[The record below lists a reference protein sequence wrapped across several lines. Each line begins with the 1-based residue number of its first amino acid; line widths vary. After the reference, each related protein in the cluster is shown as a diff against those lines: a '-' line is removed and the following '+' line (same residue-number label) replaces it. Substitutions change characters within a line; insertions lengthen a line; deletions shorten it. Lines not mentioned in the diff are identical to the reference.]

1 MFSSYN
7 CHLLTITDYHITA
20 AMQAPLGVILLKHGR
35 ICATLEL
42 YRKPVT
48 GSFSAYNGIQKT
60 GHWQLFCIRWYTE
73 SLPPAAFLRAMV
85 HIYTNTGC
93 RAVGCALRE
102 MQQKETPDKKASPE
116 STEIRPVSPDK
127 IEVALCIGF

>member
-1 MFSSYN
+1 
-7 CHLLTITDYHITA
+7 
-20 AMQAPLGVILLKHGR
+20 MQAPLGVILLKHGR

-48 GSFSAYNGIQKT
+48 GSFSAYDGIQKACRR
-60 GHWQLFCIRWYTE
+60 QLFCVLWY
-73 SLPPAAFLRAMV
+73 
-85 HIYTNTGC
+85 IYTNTGC
-93 RAVGCALRE
+93 CAAGCALRE